1 MGSRDFSVS
10 ITVDQRPEAVFAAVN
25 NVRGWWSEEV
35 SGETGTVG
43 SSFTYR
49 YGDVHYSK
57 QTISELVPGRRV
69 VWRIDEARLNFTRDP
84 DEWVG
89 TEICFEIEPANG
101 ATELRFTHRGL
112 TDSLECY
119 GACSGA
125 WTFYVTESL
134 RDLITTGVGQ
144 PDHPV

>member
-119 GACSGA
+119 GAC
-125 WTFYVTESL
+125 
-134 RDLITTGVGQ
+134 
-144 PDHPV
+144 